1 MFQNIHYFHNYN
13 CNNLKTVLLNDGLE
27 TIEDDAFASCDN
39 LLGLDIPES
48 VVFDGRMGYIPYLEW
63 LSFSFFDG
71 DFSYQETFGK
81 LYSLEHIYI
90 RATQEEILAM
100 KEENEN
106 FYLFCRT
113 QTMTLSGKTCKKILY
128 AYSEDPPTEDGKY
141 WHYDT
146 DGVTPIAWE

>member
-1 MFQNIHYFHNYN
+1 
-13 CNNLKTVLLNDGLE
+13 
-27 TIEDDAFASCDN
+27 
-39 LLGLDIPES
+39 LGLDIPES
-48 VVFDGRMGYIPYLEW
+48 VVFDGGMGFIPYLEW
-63 LSFSFFDG
+63 LLFSFFDG

-81 LYSLEHIYI
+81 LCSLEHIYI

-113 QTMTLSGKTCKKILY
+113 MTMTPSGKTCKKILY

-146 DGVTPIAWE
+146 DGVTPVAWE